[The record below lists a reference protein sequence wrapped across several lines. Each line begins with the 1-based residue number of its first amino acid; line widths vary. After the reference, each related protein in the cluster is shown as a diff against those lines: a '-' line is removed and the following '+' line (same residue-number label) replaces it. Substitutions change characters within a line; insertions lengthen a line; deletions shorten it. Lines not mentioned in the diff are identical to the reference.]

1 MHKSAKGMENT
12 DHQAGLWAMPPG
24 VPFTK
29 TLARHLSYFVCP
41 DDWPETIIMWPY
53 QLAIQDFSYHVCR
66 HQKRPTPLPRL
77 YNLKK
82 SAPLLQEQGL
92 PPPVSER
99 VLAPLE
105 RLGLLLQLIDE
116 KKRLTDNQEAYTFP
130 TMLALAKDL
139 GDILDAATL
148 EGVSFDR
155 LHDLVPE
162 TFSRHWQKTLQFMDI
177 VSHVWPKLMKEMNA
191 LTPYE
196 HEVAQSQALVDYFEQ
211 KQPTCPVMIVGSTGS
226 VPHVRRLMKAVLS
239 LPRGYV
245 ILPGFDPQTHHAM
258 LHATHPQK
266 NLQDL
271 LAFLHVDASQ
281 VRLFPTDTT
290 PHHTQRQHLIR
301 TAFQHEH
308 QEPAPEADPDVSSAV
323 KGMSLTTLSHEQEEA
338 LAIALIIRQA
348 LEDPHTSVVACV
360 PSAPMRH
367 LLTAQLTRWHIE
379 AKYTTGMPLSVAPWP
394 QLAFLVI
401 EAALSPHDMTANLAV
416 LKHPLW
422 LAHRPQHLKDHLVC
436 HFECD
441 ILRQP
446 TPLLTQ
452 DDIDARIQQSP
463 FSKRF
468 AWLMSCLR
476 EGLESLVRHKH
487 TQQSAAHWGEQLYAT
502 LQHMVGD
509 AASLSPDDNVF
520 LSHLEEISQQATSFS
535 SLTLEDYRDLLAH
548 VLATATTTGKKGHTR
563 VQVLSTRE
571 ARLIHGDVMILACL
585 NEGEWPTHVSDGP
598 WLNRSMRHHLGFF
611 DDERKQSLQAHDFMS
626 TAAAPQVFLTRSQ
639 HGPEGPTSPSRFL
652 LALEH
657 TLAQHHSALPKAPHL
672 LAWVTAM
679 DASDAPPIRTKPP
692 RPNPPSQALPRMLSV
707 TAIELLSR
715 DPYAFYA
722 RYILNLKPL
731 PPVGGAL
738 DAALF
743 GTRVHRMLEILA
755 SEKNQKHSRDTLM
768 LKLFE
773 LAHDQLHPFW
783 MSPVVSLFWWQRL
796 KHIIPSIA
804 TFLASQPLTSH
815 TYPEVSGRMTV
826 HVGQPITIYARA
838 DRLDLTPEGGR
849 IIDYKTGA
857 VPSDREIDEG
867 LSPQLPLEGAML
879 MKGGFFSHVT
889 HLHELSFWHLGT
901 HSLCK
906 SLAPAPSYAQ
916 KALDQLDALLRP
928 FYERKAPFK
937 VQTLSSK
944 APTYPVYD
952 NLARTQ
958 AWQRS

>member
-1 MHKSAKGMENT
+1 MDHK
-12 DHQAGLWAMPPG
+12 AGLWAMPPG

-29 TLARHLSYFVCP
+29 TLARHLSHFVHP
-41 DDWPETIIMWPY
+41 DAWSETIIMWPY
-53 QLAIQDFSYHVCR
+53 QRAIQDFSYHLCKY
-66 HQKRPTPLPRL
+66 QQRPTLLPKL
-77 YNLKK
+77 YNLKN
-82 SAPLLQEQGL
+82 SASLLQEQGL

-191 LTPYE
+191 LTPYA
-196 HEVAQSQALVDYFEQ
+196 HAVAQSQVLADYFEQ
-211 KQPTCPVMIVGSTGS
+211 KQPSHPVMIVGSTGS

-245 ILPGFDPQTHHAM
+245 ILPGFDPQAHHAP

-271 LAFLHVDASQ
+271 LAFLHVNPAQ
-281 VRLFPTDTT
+281 VRLFPTDIT
-290 PHHTQRQHLIR
+290 PHHTQRQQILR
-301 TAFQHEH
+301 SAFQ
-308 QEPAPEADPDVSSAV
+308 QEDEALAPDVSSAL

-348 LEDPHTSVVACV
+348 LENSHTSVVACV

-367 LLTAQLTRWHIE
+367 LLTAQLARWHIE
-379 AKYTTGMPLSVAPWP
+379 ADYTTGMPLSVAPWP
-394 QLAFLVI
+394 QLAFLAI
-401 EAALSPHDMTANLAV
+401 EAVLSPHDMTAHLAL

-422 LAHRPQHLKDHLVC
+422 SAHKPSHLKDHLVR

-446 TPLLTQ
+446 TPLLTR
-452 DDIDARIQQSP
+452 DDLNARIQQSP

-468 AWLMSCLR
+468 SWLMSFLTEGF
-476 EGLESLVRHKH
+476 EGLARHKH
-487 TQQSAAHWGEQLYAT
+487 MQQSAAHWGEQLYAT
-502 LQHMVGD
+502 LHHMVGD
-509 AASLSPDDNVF
+509 MSSLSPDDEAF
-520 LSHLEEISQQATSFS
+520 LSHLDELSQQAASFS
-535 SLTLEDYRDLLAH
+535 SLTLQDYRDLLAH
-548 VLATATTTGKKGHTR
+548 VLAQTTTEGRKGQSR
-563 VQVLSTRE
+563 VQILSTRE

-585 NEGEWPTHVSDGP
+585 NEGEWPTQTSDGP

-639 HGPEGPTSPSRFL
+639 YAQDGPTSPSRFL

-657 TLAQHHSALPKAPHL
+657 TLAQHHSAIPKAPHL
-672 LAWVTAM
+672 LAWATAM
-679 DASDAPPIRTKPP
+679 DAAHAPPIRTKPP
-692 RPNPPSQALPRMLSV
+692 RPTPPSQALPRMLSV

-731 PPVGGAL
+731 SPVGGAL

-743 GTRVHRMLEILA
+743 GTRVHRMLEVLA
-755 SEKNQKHSRDTLM
+755 TEKNQKCSRETLM
-768 LKLFE
+768 LRLFDI
-773 LAHDQLHPFW
+773 AHDQFHPFW
-783 MSPVVSLFWWQRL
+783 TSPVVSLFWWQRI
-796 KHIIPSIA
+796 KHMIPSIT

-815 TYPEVSGRMTV
+815 TYPEVAGRMTV
-826 HVGQPITIYARA
+826 HVGQPVTIYARA
-838 DRLDLTPEGGR
+838 DRLDLTPEGAR

-857 VPSDREIDEG
+857 VPLDREIDEG
-867 LSPQLPLEGAML
+867 LSPQLPLEGAIL

-889 HLHELSFWHLGT
+889 RLHELSFWHLGT
-901 HSLCK
+901 RPLCK
-906 SLAPAPSYAQ
+906 SLTPPASYAQ

-928 FYERKAPFK
+928 FYEHKAPFK

-944 APTYPVYD
+944 APVYPVYE